1 MVDVDEKN
9 KGGRPTD
16 YRPEYC
22 GMLIEHMKGGNS
34 LESFGAVVH
43 CDASTVFAWLRDN
56 PEFSKAR
63 KVGKAYL
70 AKYYEE
76 MGKAIAVGNA
86 RRLVS
91 EEPIVENGKVV
102 MMPNGK
108 PAMRQVYAPSNTS
121 ATAWIYLTKNMLG
134 WRDRRELLPDE
145 PPPDDGQQRLPDGMS
160 LSEIQ
165 ARALQLLEKAKH
177 EQRRERELNQLPP
190 ASGAD
195 RTGPAIESPGPE
207 DGS

>member
-16 YRPEYC
+16 YRPQYC
-22 GMLIEHMKGGNS
+22 DMLIEHMKGGNS
-34 LESFGAVVH
+34 LESFGSVVH
-43 CDASTVFAWLRDN
+43 CDASTLFAWLRTY

-108 PAMRQVYAPSNTS
+108 PAMRQVYAPSSTS

-145 PPPDDGQQRLPDGMS
+145 LPDDGPKPLPEGMS

-165 ARALQLLEKAKH
+165 SRALQLLEKAKN

-190 ASGAD
+190 ATGAD
-195 RTGPAIESPGPE
+195 RAGAIVESPGSE
-207 DGS
+207 DSG